1 MNNLKAAREEIGISQ
16 KELATI
22 LQTTDPRIDQA
33 LVSKFETGVCLP
45 NPVTARNIA
54 RLMHSSVR
62 DLFGEEGQIYL
73 PTVNAPETPVEPLPF
88 VVEDLL
94 NALGDT
100 PKTRREL
107 CEDLDVGDREL
118 RRLIRE
124 ARDYGYVIVNKGKG
138 YYLATTE
145 EDMTAFYNTEH
156 ARAMSILR
164 GLSGLRKHLKAMG
177 VNV

>member
-45 NPVTARNIA
+45 NPITARNIA

-62 DLFGEEGQIYL
+62 DLFGE
-73 PTVNAPETPVEPLPF
+73 VEPLPF
-88 VVEDLL
+88 EVEDLL
-94 NALGDT
+94 HALGDM
-100 PKTRREL
+100 PKTRGQL
-107 CEDLDVGDREL
+107 CEELDVGDREL

-164 GLSGLRKHLKAMG
+164 GLSILRKHLKTMG